1 MKRNNKKMD
10 ARRRMPVSV
19 LAGLS
24 RTLLGLVFI
33 FSGVVKAIDPL
44 GTVYKI
50 EDYLKAFGGFFTELL
65 PMAEVAA
72 WALILLELL
81 LGACMVLNI
90 RTQWT
95 SWVSFFFYL
104 AMTPLTLYIA
114 LTNPVSD
121 CGCFGD
127 AVVLTNWQTFSK
139 NVVLIVLAIILV
151 ACRKYTRQLWSNWME
166 ILLTVLTIA
175 AAITFMVWTRL
186 HLPLTDFRPYK
197 IGNHLPTLM
206 EYPEDAEP
214 DVYEYSFVYEKDG
227 VEHTFTLENYPKGDS
242 TWTFVRTNSRL
253 IKKGYEPPIHD
264 FEIIN
269 AEGEDLTWDILES
282 EESITLVVMY
292 DLKKADKKQM
302 AKVEALASNLITSS
316 PDNLITS
323 SPDSL
328 ITSSPDSLITSLPDS
343 LITSSP
349 DSLIASSPDNLI
361 ASSPNFYIL
370 TGSGTD
376 DIINFCL
383 EYPAL
388 SDYICTCDPVTLK
401 TIVRANP
408 GAIVLQNGI
417 VIDKYNLRNR
427 PQ

>member
-1 MKRNNKKMD
+1 MKRNNR
-10 ARRRMPVSV
+10 ASRLSPYRFIASI
-19 LAGLS
+19 S

-50 EDYLKAFGGFFTELL
+50 EDYLKAFGGFFNELL
-65 PMAEVAA
+65 PMAELAA
-72 WALILLELL
+72 WALIILELL
-81 LGACMVLNI
+81 LGVCMVLNI

-95 SWVSFFFYL
+95 SWLALLFYL
-104 AMTPLTLYIA
+104 VMTPLTLYIA

-127 AVVLTNWQTFSK
+127 AIVLTNWQTFWK

-151 ACRKYTRQLWSNWME
+151 ALRKHVRQLWSNWME
-166 ILLTVLTIA
+166 MLLVALTILA
-175 AAITFMVWTRL
+175 AVVFMSWTRN
-186 HLPLTDFRPYK
+186 HLPVKDFRPYK

-214 DVYEYSFVYEKDG
+214 DVYEYAFVYEKDG
-227 VEHTFTLENYPKGDS
+227 VEQTFTLENYPKGDS
-242 TWTFVRTNSRL
+242 TWTFVRQDSRL
-253 IKKGYEPPIHD
+253 VKKGYEPPIHD
-264 FEIIN
+264 LEILN
-269 AEGEDLTWDILES
+269 ANYEDLTWDILES
-282 EESITLVVMY
+282 EEPVTLVVMY
-292 DLKKADKKQM
+292 DLKKADKAQI
-302 AKVEALASNLITSS
+302 AKVEALASNLS
-316 PDNLITS
+316 PF
-323 SPDSL
+323 
-328 ITSSPDSLITSLPDS
+328 
-343 LITSSP
+343 
-349 DSLIASSPDNLI
+349 ASSPDTLPLQGE
-361 ASSPNFYIL
+361 SEGNFYIL

-383 EYPAL
+383 EYPTL
-388 SDYICTCDPVTLK
+388 SDYVCTCDPVTLK

-427 PQ
+427 D

>member
-1 MKRNNKKMD
+1 MKRNNP
-10 ARRRMPVSV
+10 AFRLSPYRLIASI
-19 LAGLS
+19 S

-72 WALILLELL
+72 WALIILELL
-81 LGACMVLNI
+81 LGVCMVLNI

-95 SWVSFFFYL
+95 AWVSLLFYL
-104 AMTPLTLYIA
+104 VMTPLTLYIA

-127 AVVLTNWQTFSK
+127 AVVLTNWQTFWK
-139 NVVLIVLAIILV
+139 NVVLIILAIILV
-151 ACRKYTRQLWSNWME
+151 ACRKHTRQLWSNWME
-166 ILLTVLTIA
+166 VVLTVLTIVA
-175 AAITFMVWTRL
+175 AVAFMTWTRL
-186 HLPLTDFRPYK
+186 HLPLKDFRPYK
-197 IGNHLPTLM
+197 VGNHLPTLM

-227 VEHTFTLENYPKGDS
+227 VEQTFTLENYPKGDS
-242 TWTFVRTNSRL
+242 TWTFVRSNSKL

-282 EESITLVVMY
+282 EEPVTLVVMY

-302 AKVEALASNLITSS
+302 AKVETLASNLS
-316 PDNLITS
+316 PF
-323 SPDSL
+323 
-328 ITSSPDSLITSLPDS
+328 
-343 LITSSP
+343 
-349 DSLIASSPDNLI
+349 ASSPDRLI

-408 GAIVLQNGI
+408 GAIVVQNGT
-417 VIDKYNLRNR
+417 VIDKYNLRDR
-427 PQ
+427 D

>member
-1 MKRNNKKMD
+1 MKRNNP
-10 ARRRMPVSV
+10 AFRLSPYRLIASI
-19 LAGLS
+19 S

-33 FSGVVKAIDPL
+33 FSGAVKAIDPL

-65 PMAEVAA
+65 PLAEVAA
-72 WALILLELL
+72 WGLIILELL
-81 LGACMVLNI
+81 PGVCMVLNV

-95 SWVSFFFYL
+95 SWISLIFYL
-104 AMTPLTLYIA
+104 VMTPLTLYIA

-127 AVVLTNWQTFSK
+127 AVVLTNWQTFWK
-139 NVVLIVLAIILV
+139 NVVLITLAIILV
-151 ACRKYTRQLWSNWME
+151 ALRKHTRQLWSNWME
-166 ILLTVLTIA
+166 VVLATLTII
-175 AAITFMVWTRL
+175 AAIAFMTWTRL
-186 HLPLTDFRPYK
+186 HLPVKDFRPYK

-227 VEHTFTLENYPKGDS
+227 VEQTFTLDNYPKGDS
-242 TWTFVRTNSRL
+242 TWTFVRSNSKL

-282 EESITLVVMY
+282 EEPITLVVMY
-292 DLKKADKKQM
+292 DLAKADKKQM
-302 AKVEALASNLITSS
+302 AKVEALLGDEAMRQEG
-316 PDNLITS
+316 DE
-323 SPDSL
+323 
-328 ITSSPDSLITSLPDS
+328 
-343 LITSSP
+343 
-349 DSLIASSPDNLI
+349 AGV
-361 ASSPNFYIL
+361 YIL

-376 DIINFCL
+376 EIINFSL

-388 SDYICTCDPVTLK
+388 SDCICTCDPVTLK

-408 GAIVLQNGI
+408 GAIVVRNGI
-417 VIDKYNLRNR
+417 VIDKYNLRDR
-427 PQ
+427 D

>member
-1 MKRNNKKMD
+1 MKRNNP
-10 ARRRMPVSV
+10 ALSPYRLIASI
-19 LAGLS
+19 S

-72 WALILLELL
+72 WALIILELL
-81 LGACMVLNI
+81 LGVCMVLNI

-95 SWVSFFFYL
+95 AWVSLLFYL
-104 AMTPLTLYIA
+104 VMTPLTLYIA

-127 AVVLTNWQTFSK
+127 AVVLTNWQTFWK
-139 NVVLIVLAIILV
+139 NVVLIILAIILV
-151 ACRKYTRQLWSNWME
+151 ACRKHTRQLWSNWME
-166 ILLTVLTIA
+166 LVLAVLTIVA
-175 AAITFMVWTRL
+175 AVAFMTWTRL
-186 HLPLTDFRPYK
+186 HLPLKDFRPYK
-197 IGNHLPTLM
+197 VGNHLPTLM
-206 EYPEDAEP
+206 EYPDDAEP

-227 VEHTFTLENYPKGDS
+227 VEQTFTLENYPKGDS
-242 TWTFVRTNSRL
+242 TWTFVRSNSKL

-282 EESITLVVMY
+282 EEPVTLVVMY

-302 AKVEALASNLITSS
+302 AKVVNLLGDEAMRQEGDEAGV
-316 PDNLITS
+316 
-323 SPDSL
+323 
-328 ITSSPDSLITSLPDS
+328 
-343 LITSSP
+343 
-349 DSLIASSPDNLI
+349 
-361 ASSPNFYIL
+361 YIL

-388 SDYICTCDPVTLK
+388 SDCICTCDPVTLK

-408 GAIVLQNGI
+408 GAIVVQNGT
-417 VIDKYNLRNR
+417 VMDKYNLRDR
-427 PQ
+427 D

>member
-1 MKRNNKKMD
+1 MKRNNP
-10 ARRRMPVSV
+10 ASRLSPSRLVASI
-19 LAGLS
+19 S
-24 RTLLGLVFI
+24 RTLLGLVFV
-33 FSGVVKAIDPL
+33 FSGAVKAIDPL

-65 PMAEVAA
+65 PLAEVAA
-72 WALILLELL
+72 WGLIILELL
-81 LGACMVLNI
+81 LGACMLLNI

-95 SWVSFFFYL
+95 SWLALLFYL
-104 AMTPLTLYIA
+104 VMTPLTLYIA

-127 AVVLTNWQTFSK
+127 AVVLTNWQTFWK
-139 NVVLIVLAIILV
+139 NVVLILLAILLV
-151 ACRKYTRQLWSNWME
+151 ALRKHTRQLWSNWME
-166 ILLTVLTIA
+166 IVLVVLTIVVA
-175 AAITFMVWTRL
+175 VAFMTWTIL
-186 HLPLTDFRPYK
+186 HLPIKDFRPYK

-214 DVYEYSFVYEKDG
+214 DQYDISFVYAKDG
-227 VEHTFTLENYPKGDS
+227 VEQTFTLENYPKGDT
-242 TWTFVRTNSRL
+242 TWTFVRQDSRL

-264 FEIIN
+264 LEILN
-269 AEGEDLTWDILES
+269 ADYEDLTWDILES
-282 EESITLVVMY
+282 EEPVTLVVMY
-292 DLKKADKKQM
+292 DLAKADKSQI
-302 AKVEALASNLITSS
+302 AKVEALANNVELSLN
-316 PDNLITS
+316 
-323 SPDSL
+323 DSEL
-328 ITSSPDSLITSLPDS
+328 SL
-343 LITSSP
+343 
-349 DSLIASSPDNLI
+349 NH
-361 ASSPNFYIL
+361 FYIL

-408 GAIVLQNGI
+408 GVIVLQNGI

-427 PQ
+427 D